1 MTDSYIV
8 VLMCINDLLNIAKC
22 NSIFNFKAFK
32 NVCLILP

>member
-8 VLMCINDLLNIAKC
+8 VLMCINDLLSIAKF

-32 NVCLILP
+32 NVYLMLP